1 MSELQ
6 RNLSRL
12 QAEHQE
18 LLQKAAMAAAQEQQ
32 AVLDSQEQAR
42 LAAEAQ
48 DKYEQEMLLHAA
60 DVEALQAAKA
70 QAQHA
75 SQLRQQLEEKIQTV
89 STQLFEARVS
99 WEEQEKILK
108 VCFSNTIITG
118 TITLIIYERAREY
131 CFIDLFTYI
140 FT

>member
-6 RNLSRL
+6 SSLSRL

-18 LLQKAAMAAAQEQQ
+18 VLQKAAMTAAQEQQ

-42 LAAEAQ
+42 LATEAQ

-89 STQLFEARVS
+89 SAQLFEARVS

-108 VCFSNTIITG
+108 VCNSNRIIIG
-118 TITLIIYERAREY
+118 TFKLLIYLRES
-131 CFIDLFTYI
+131 I
-140 FT
+140 FFKNLY

>member
-1 MSELQ
+1 MPKKIKPIAGLTHSWFQVSNLKQ
-6 RNLSRL
+6 NLSSL

-18 LLQKAAMAAAQEQQ
+18 VLQKASVSAAQEQQ

-42 LAAEAQ
+42 LAAESQ

-75 SQLRQQLEEKIQTV
+75 SHFRQQLEEKIQTL
-89 STQLFEARVS
+89 SAQLFEAQVS

-108 VCFSNTIITG
+108 VRTNNHN
-118 TITLIIYERAREY
+118 A
-131 CFIDLFTYI
+131 
-140 FT
+140 

>member
-6 RNLSRL
+6 QNLSSL

-18 LLQKAAMAAAQEQQ
+18 ALQKAAMAAAQEQQ
-32 AVLDSQEQAR
+32 AVQESQEQAH
-42 LAAEAQ
+42 LATEAQ
-48 DKYEQEMLLHAA
+48 DKYEQEMVLHAA

-75 SQLRQQLEEKIQTV
+75 SQLRQQLEEKLQTV

-108 VCFSNTIITG
+108 VCYSNRMITG
-118 TITLIIYERAREY
+118 K
-131 CFIDLFTYI
+131 FTY
-140 FT
+140 

>member
-6 RNLSRL
+6 QNLSSL

-18 LLQKAAMAAAQEQQ
+18 ALQKAAMAAAQEQQ
-32 AVLDSQEQAR
+32 AMQDSQEQAR
-42 LAAEAQ
+42 LATEAQ

-60 DVEALQAAKA
+60 DVEALQVAKS

-75 SQLRQQLEEKIQTV
+75 SQLRQQLEEKLQTV

-108 VCFSNTIITG
+108 VCYSNRIIIGKFS
-118 TITLIIYERAREY
+118 YE
-131 CFIDLFTYI
+131 LNK
-140 FT
+140 

>member
-6 RNLSRL
+6 QNLSRL

-18 LLQKAAMAAAQEQQ
+18 LVQKEAATAAQEQQ

-75 SQLRQQLEEKIQTV
+75 LQLRQQLEEKIQTI
-89 STQLFEARVS
+89 SAQLLEARVS

-108 VCFSNTIITG
+108 VCYSKHNMSS
-118 TITLIIYERAREY
+118 L
-131 CFIDLFTYI
+131 
-140 FT
+140 